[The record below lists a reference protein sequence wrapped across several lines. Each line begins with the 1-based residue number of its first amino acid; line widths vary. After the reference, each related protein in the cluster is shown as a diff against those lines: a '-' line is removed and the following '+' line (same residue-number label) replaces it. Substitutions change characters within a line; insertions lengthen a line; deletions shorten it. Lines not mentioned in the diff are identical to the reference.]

1 METCICEEYTAILFV
16 CLDWFFPSV
25 SYLVLVF
32 LSCFFLFGVWL
43 FVFFILYLMLFT
55 NSL

>member
-1 METCICEEYTAILFV
+1 METCICEECTAILFV